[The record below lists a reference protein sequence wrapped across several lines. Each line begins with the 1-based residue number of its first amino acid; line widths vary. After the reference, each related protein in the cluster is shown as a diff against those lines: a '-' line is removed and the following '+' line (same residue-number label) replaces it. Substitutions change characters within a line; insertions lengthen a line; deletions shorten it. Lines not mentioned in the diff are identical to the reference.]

1 MIEIFLFV
9 NPLDE
14 NCLEVARSVCRFPK
28 NRSEKVNIRLITYP
42 TNSKKSRS
50 RNQTK
55 NSLILNSEYL
65 SCLAFQSASM
75 QGKKKANEFFIQLQS
90 LLFEKGYDL
99 DEKAIMLAAEN
110 SEVDLEMFREDL
122 YSSIAKNAY
131 QLNKQLAK
139 DMKVTTIPT
148 CIIYYHTDEMNKARV
163 ESTIDDYTLHYA
175 CNTCYSALKSG
186 HNPS

>member
-1 MIEIFLFV
+1 M
-9 NPLDE
+9 DE
-14 NCLEVARSVCRFPK
+14 NCLEVARSVFRFPK

-42 TNSKKSRS
+42 MNSKKTRPF
-50 RNQTK
+50 NQPK

-75 QGKKKANEFFIQLQS
+75 QGKKKANEFFIHLQS
-90 LLFEKGYDL
+90 LMFEEGYDL
-99 DEKAIMLAAEN
+99 NEELIISAAEKAGL
-110 SEVDLEMFREDL
+110 DLEMFKEDL

-139 DMKVTTIPT
+139 DMNVTTIPT
-148 CIIYYHTDEMNKARV
+148 CIIYYHSDEMNKARV
-163 ESTIDDYTLHYA
+163 ESTINDYTLHYA
-175 CNTCYSALKSG
+175 CNTCYSALQSG